1 MIDLPR
7 LLGPSPWI
15 LVALLSARSA
25 AGAQVELLGGR
36 LTLPPGPVAEAFEKI
51 GGAPEQPHGSTEAW
65 PRWATEVSRGAGEA
79 HPWNEEPPWRRWVEL
94 VRAEARGND
103 PIRRAQLARLARLQ
117 KRDGDAW
124 EHLTAVDDPAA
135 KLALLPLFLPGVSP
149 ADLGRDTLPKG
160 VLLQPALP
168 PGKPGHTAGLGALVG
183 RPASIQNVRIAEAS
197 IRLQVVIEADGV
209 QVDLTHLE
217 GAPVELR
224 LLPPVPPGVTIALLY
239 ADWERVEDPLA
250 PVTIRLDSSEDG
262 RTFAVWGR
270 FRPREERWPA
280 PRPRDLSGL
289 HAPLTIV
296 HGGVEDPR
304 LARFCEAL
312 EELFHRPCTL
322 LRRAKVG
329 EAAFFEPIQLRLGNG
344 EDRIAFEHKFRSMI
358 SLAEGWALAR

>member
-1 MIDLPR
+1 M
-7 LLGPSPWI
+7 
-15 LVALLSARSA
+15 
-25 AGAQVELLGGR
+25 
-36 LTLPPGPVAEAFEKI
+36 
-51 GGAPEQPHGSTEAW
+51 
-65 PRWATEVSRGAGEA
+65 
-79 HPWNEEPPWRRWVEL
+79 
-94 VRAEARGND
+94 
-103 PIRRAQLARLARLQ
+103 RRAQLARLARLQ

-124 EHLTAVDDPAA
+124 EHLAAVDDPAA

-149 ADLGRDTLPKG
+149 ADLGRDTLPQG

-183 RPASIQNVRIAEAS
+183 RPASIRNVRIAEAS

-322 LRRAKVG
+322 LRRAEVG
-329 EAAFFEPIQLRLGNG
+329 GAAFFEPIQLRLGNG